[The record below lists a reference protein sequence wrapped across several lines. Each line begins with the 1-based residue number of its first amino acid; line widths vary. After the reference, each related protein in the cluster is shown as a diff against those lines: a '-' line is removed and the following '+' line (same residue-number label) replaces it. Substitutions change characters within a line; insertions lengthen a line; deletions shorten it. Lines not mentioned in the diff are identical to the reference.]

1 MGARRACDGAGCMRA
16 GRAAALA
23 GCGVDAVRVHSGAGW
38 IHNRCFRRIAGC
50 RGTAQNDSCVS
61 VHLSCGI
68 ISGDRAF
75 RKPPSHKTAH
85 VVLCR
90 RRYCFMWQ
98 FITTLTFA
106 AVVGNRWL

>member
-23 GCGVDAVRVHSGAGW
+23 GCGVDTVRVHSGAGW

-68 ISGDRAF
+68 YLGTVPFESLHRIKQLMWCFAATGI
-75 RKPPSHKTAH
+75 
-85 VVLCR
+85 VLC
-90 RRYCFMWQ
+90 
-98 FITTLTFA
+98 
-106 AVVGNRWL
+106 GNLLPH